1 MKKRALIY
9 FIIAIFIF
17 IITAAVVIKVTS
29 RLIKTNIE
37 ISDVTRLYETVEEI
51 RIKLRSVNISQRD
64 FIQTKDSLYYYQ
76 YNSYKSSLLKQLE
89 NLYSLKY
96 ENYILKKNIDSLN
109 FLVTK
114 DLNILDSTMAIFTD
128 HKSRLLKQNLYDR
141 AKLTYFKTKEIA
153 SGMEKILEDR
163 LEEFRQQTKIR
174 AKVITVTMI
183 VGYSIAIIL
192 LFFTLCSLIIHIKKR
207 EKAEIEVQKQA
218 QELSQLNATKDKFFS
233 LIAHDLRN
241 PFNNIQGLSE
251 LILSE
256 LQNKNYENIAEYA
269 DYIWQSSKKTF
280 ELLENLLEWAKIQTG
295 RLEAYPEKFHILNII
310 RDNASLLNEIAS
322 KKEIEI
328 LIDEKT
334 DPEVY
339 ADKNMIKTIIRNL
352 ITNALKF
359 TPSKGKIKININ
371 EENEFVRVGIT
382 DTGFGIQ
389 QEDLPKLFKINV
401 NNTIKN
407 KEERGSGLGLILCKE
422 LVEINKGEIFVESE
436 VGKGSTF
443 YFTIPAKINHRG

>member
-9 FIIAIFIF
+9 FIIAILIF
-17 IITAAVVIKVTS
+17 IITAVVVIDVTS
-29 RLIKTNIE
+29 RLIKANTE
-37 ISDVTRLYETVEEI
+37 ISDVTKLYETVEEI

-76 YNSYKSSLLKQLE
+76 YESYKTSLIKQLE
-89 NLYSLKY
+89 NLYNLKY
-96 ENYILKKNIDSLN
+96 DNYILKNNIDSLN
-109 FLVTK
+109 FLVRK
-114 DLNILDSTMAIFTD
+114 DVNILDSTINVFND
-128 HKSRLLKQNLYDR
+128 NKSLFLKQNLYTR
-141 AKLTYFKTKEIA
+141 AKLTYFKTKDIA
-153 SGMEKILEDR
+153 SGMETILEDR
-163 LEEFRQQTKIR
+163 LEAFRIQTKKR
-174 AKVITVTMI
+174 AKEITVTMI

-207 EKAEIEVQKQA
+207 EKVEIEVKKQA
-218 QELSQLNATKDKFFS
+218 LVLSQLNATKDKFFS

-269 DYIWQSSKKTF
+269 DYIMQSSKKTF

-295 RLEAYPEKFHILNII
+295 RLEANPEKFHILNIV
-310 RDNASLLNEIAS
+310 RDNVSLLDEIAS

-328 LIDEKT
+328 LINEK
-334 DPEVY
+334 PNPAVY
-339 ADKNMIKTIIRNL
+339 ADKNMIKTVIRNL

-359 TPSKGKIKININ
+359 TPSKGKINININ
-371 EENEFVRVGIT
+371 KENEFVRVGIT
-382 DTGFGIQ
+382 DTGIGIQ
-389 QEDLPKLFKINV
+389 QEDLTKLFKIDA

-407 KEERGSGLGLILCKE
+407 NELRGSGLGLILCKE
-422 LVEINKGEIFVESE
+422 LIEINKGEIFVESE

-443 YFTIPAKINHRG
+443 YFTIPAKI

>member
-9 FIIAIFIF
+9 FIIAILIF
-17 IITAAVVIKVTS
+17 IITAVVVIDVAS
-29 RLIKTNIE
+29 RLIKANTE

-64 FIQTKDSLYYYQ
+64 FIHTKDSLYYYQ
-76 YNSYKSSLLKQLE
+76 YISYKASLLKQLE
-89 NLYSLKY
+89 NLYNLKY
-96 ENYILKKNIDSLN
+96 ENYILKNNIDSLD
-109 FLVTK
+109 FLVKK
-114 DLNILDSTMAIFTD
+114 DIHLLDSTIAVFND
-128 HKSRLLKQNLYDR
+128 NKSRLLKQNLYTS
-141 AKLTYFKTKEIA
+141 AKLTYFKTKDIA

-163 LEEFRQQTKIR
+163 LEAFRIQTKKR
-174 AKVITVTMI
+174 AKEITVTMI

-207 EKAEIEVQKQA
+207 EKVEIEVKKQA
-218 QELSQLNATKDKFFS
+218 LVLSQLNATKDKFFS

-269 DYIWQSSKKTF
+269 DYIMQSSKKTF

-295 RLEAYPEKFHILNII
+295 RLEANPEKFHILNIV
-310 RDNASLLNEIAS
+310 RDNVSLLDEIAS

-328 LIDEKT
+328 LINEKLN
-334 DPEVY
+334 PEVY
-339 ADKNMIKTIIRNL
+339 ADKNMIKTVIRNL

-359 TPSKGKIKININ
+359 TPSKGKINININ
-371 EENEFVRVGIT
+371 KENEFVRVGIT
-382 DTGFGIQ
+382 DTGIGIQ
-389 QEDLPKLFKINV
+389 QEDLPKLFKIDA

-407 KEERGSGLGLILCKE
+407 NESRGSGLGLILCKE
-422 LVEINKGEIFVESE
+422 LIEINKGEIFVESE

-443 YFTIPAKINHRG
+443 YFTIPAKI